1 MLQPTLFIPLHFLL
15 MNTSDF
21 IGRAI
26 PGISPRYLTIHNP
39 KILVSLV
46 LLRFI
51 FWPLF
56 WACNISNQGP
66 WLPIFNDLSFFIILF
81 FFGFSNGWIATCLM
95 MEGGMYVPVHER
107 EKANSLMS
115 FCLCIG
121 YYPRSIRKLTRRLAL
136 GSLLSF
142 VVSTPFIRPE

>member
-26 PGISPRYLTIHNP
+26 PGIAPRYLTIHNP
-39 KILVSLV
+39 KILVTLV

-56 WACNISNQGP
+56 WACNVSNQGP
-66 WLPIFNDLSFFIILF
+66 WLPVFNDLSFFIILF

-107 EKANSLMS
+107 EKASSLMS

-121 YYPRSIRKLTRRLAL
+121 YVPMTTGR
-136 GSLLSF
+136 
-142 VVSTPFIRPE
+142 